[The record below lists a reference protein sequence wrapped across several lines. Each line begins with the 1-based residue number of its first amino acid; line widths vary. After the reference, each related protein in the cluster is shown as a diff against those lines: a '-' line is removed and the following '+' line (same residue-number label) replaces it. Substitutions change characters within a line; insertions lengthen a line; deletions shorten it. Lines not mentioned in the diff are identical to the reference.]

1 MGMGFT
7 VRLKDKAAKAGEIL
21 IYEDIGAGG
30 WFNDGVSAKSFTDAL
45 KALGDVST
53 LDVRI
58 NSYGG
63 DVFDGLTIYQQL
75 VQSKAKVTT
84 HIDGIAASIASVIA
98 MAGEEIRIAE
108 AGWMMIHD
116 AWGMAA
122 GNAKQLREMADRMDA
137 VSKQLAGIYSARTK
151 QKSDTVVA
159 WMAEEK
165 WFNAADAIS
174 AGFATT
180 LAENLRMA
188 AHAEPPTYFRC
199 VPKDLRAPA
208 AAPAAAATQGD
219 ADIRA
224 ALERNRKALEAR
236 RQNRYLMSRGA
247 G

>member
-7 VRLKDKAAKAGEIL
+7 VRLRDKSARAGEIL

-30 WFNDGVSAKSFTDAL
+30 WFSDGVSAKSFTEAL
-45 KALGDVST
+45 KALGDVAT

-98 MAGEEIRIAE
+98 MAGQEIRIAE
-108 AGWMMIHD
+108 AGWVMIHD
-116 AWGMAA
+116 AWGMVA

-137 VSKQLAGIYSARTK
+137 VSKQLAGIYRARTK
-151 QKSDTVVA
+151 KKDEDIVN
-159 WMAEEK
+159 WMSEEK
-165 WFNAADAIS
+165 WFNAQEAVAN
-174 AGFATT
+174 GFATSIS
-180 LAENLRMA
+180 ENLRMA
-188 AHAEPPTYFRC
+188 AHAAPPGHFRR
-199 VPKDLRAPA
+199 VPKALAGAPAPTASDADLRV
-208 AAPAAAATQGD
+208 
-219 ADIRA
+219 
-224 ALERNRKALEAR
+224 ALDRNRSALEAR
-236 RQNRYLMSRGA
+236 RKNAYLLSRGA

>member
-7 VRLKDKAAKAGEIL
+7 VRLRDKAARAGEIL

-30 WFNDGVSAKSFTDAL
+30 WFSDGVSAKSFTEAL
-45 KALGDVST
+45 KALGDVAT

-98 MAGEEIRIAE
+98 MAGQEIRIAE
-108 AGWMMIHD
+108 AGWLMIHD
-116 AWGMAA
+116 AWGIAA
-122 GNAKQLREMADRMDA
+122 GNATQLREIADRMDA
-137 VSKQLAGIYSARTK
+137 VSQQLAGIYDARTK
-151 QKSDTVVA
+151 QGTKKVCA

-165 WFNAADAIS
+165 WFNAQEAVAN
-174 AGFATT
+174 GFATSVS
-180 LAENLRMA
+180 ENLRMA
-188 AHAEPPTYFRC
+188 AHAAPPGHFRH
-199 VPKDLRAPA
+199 VPKVLAPRNESQTYNADVRAELA
-208 AAPAAAATQGD
+208 RTRD
-219 ADIRA
+219 D
-224 ALERNRKALEAR
+224 LERR
-236 RQNRYLMSRGA
+236 RRTRTLMSRGV